1 MSRVSDLSGII
12 WDSYGG
18 MGVYLVPAGVML
30 LAAALFRACLI
41 IQVLSAQLCDR
52 GKHKIDGKFSFSFS
66 SVYSVFSVVNSR
78 ACLIIQALKKVT
90 TKPIRNGR
98 RWTLINAKNQRRS
111 IQIMK
116 ICVPLISWLS
126 S

>member
-52 GKHKIDGKFSFSFS
+52 GKHRIDGKFSFSFS
-66 SVYSVFSVVNSR
+66 SVYSVFSVVSSR
-78 ACLIIQALKKVT
+78 ACLIIQVLSAAL
-90 TKPIRNGR
+90 
-98 RWTLINAKNQRRS
+98 
-111 IQIMK
+111 
-116 ICVPLISWLS
+116 
-126 S
+126 